1 MIGQEKG
8 GGARSWGDRE
18 RGPRREEGEEAI
30 LKEEEHARGK
40 RREAMAKIQ
49 ENVANWVKS
58 SPDGAQ

>member
-1 MIGQEKG
+1 MRFPWLAEE
-8 GGARSWGDRE
+8 RSRV
-18 RGPRREEGEEAI
+18 RREEGEEAI

-40 RREAMAKIQ
+40 RREPMAKIQ